1 MGSMWGIAEGNGGNA
16 QGNGGNAQGNGN
28 IAGGNL
34 ASGPALGARCSPML
48 AG

>member
-1 MGSMWGIAEGNGGNA
+1 MGSMWGIAE
-16 QGNGGNAQGNGN
+16 GNGGNAQGNGN